1 MEIQI
6 LTTFPNGQEAC
17 KKASFFVY
25 LIENKQDMGCNCKNK
40 AGVAGKYSDDGKSGL
55 QKAKGFEKLLVVLG
69 RILIGVLVSGI
80 IIVALPLV
88 VLVVIFNTFFGR
100 STTINLMKLI
110 RRG

>member
-1 MEIQI
+1 M
-6 LTTFPNGQEAC
+6 A
-17 KKASFFVY
+17 
-25 LIENKQDMGCNCKNK
+25 CNCKNK
-40 AGVAGKYSDDGKSGL
+40 AGVAGKYSDDGKSGF